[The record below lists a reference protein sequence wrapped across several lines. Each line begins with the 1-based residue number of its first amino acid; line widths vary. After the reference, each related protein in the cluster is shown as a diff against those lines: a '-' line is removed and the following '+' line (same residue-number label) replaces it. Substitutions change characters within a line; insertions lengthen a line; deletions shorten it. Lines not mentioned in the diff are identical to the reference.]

1 MPRFFAMT
9 SRGLVDVL
17 DQELHEMGITKTE
30 KGPGGV
36 VFDGNWA
43 DCYRVNLRS
52 RIATRVLLPILD
64 FPAYKPEDLYNNIRK
79 HDFTKYIK
87 PTGTIA
93 VEANVRDSGA
103 FRDQRFVAMKIKDAV
118 VDQFREKFEVRP
130 DVDAANP
137 DLRIVARA
145 VNNGFS
151 VSIDTS
157 GDALFKRGY
166 RAGMSD
172 AHVKEHLAAG
182 ILAMAGYKGDRPVVD
197 PMCGSGTFLIEA
209 ALIALRIAPG
219 TLRKGFGF
227 QKLAGFQRD
236 VWEAEVDAAL
246 SEELD
251 ELPFKMYGFD
261 LDKKALQVAVM
272 NAQKAGVAEWI
283 EFSRQPVETLKAPV
297 EAGVLIV
304 DPPFGERMGARGD
317 GFGSRNEQEML
328 LDLYRDLAHTMKV
341 GFHGW
346 DCYVL
351 SGSPEL
357 SAAMKLKAERKFPLY
372 HGPIECRLLKY
383 RMF

>member
-9 SRGLVDVL
+9 SRGLGEVL
-17 DQELHEMGITKTE
+17 EQELHEMGITKTE
-30 KGPGGV
+30 RAFGGV
-36 VFDGNWA
+36 QFEGNWA

-64 FPAYKPEDLYNNIRK
+64 FPAYKPEDLYNNILK

-93 VEANVRDSGA
+93 VEASVRESGV

-118 VDQFREKFEVRP
+118 VDQFRDKYEVRP

-151 VSIDTS
+151 IAIDTS

-166 RAGMSD
+166 RVGFSE

-182 ILAMAGYKGDRPVVD
+182 ILKMAGYTGDRPVVD

-209 ALIALRIAPG
+209 CLIALKVYPG

-227 QKLAGFQRD
+227 QKLLGFQREA
-236 VWEAEVDAAL
+236 WEAEVDAAL
-246 SEELD
+246 EGELD
-251 ELPFKMYGFD
+251 ELPFKMYGYD
-261 LDKKALQVAVM
+261 VDKDALKTAKM
-272 NAQKAGVAEWI
+272 NAQKAGVDEWI
-283 EFSRQPVETLKAPV
+283 EFSRAPMETLKAPV
-297 EAGVLIV
+297 ESGLMVV
-304 DPPFGERMGARGD
+304 DPPYGERMGD
-317 GFGSRNEQEML
+317 KDLL
-328 LDLYRDLAHTMKV
+328 LDTYKDLAHTMKV
-341 GFHGW
+341 GFNGW

-383 RMF
+383 KMF